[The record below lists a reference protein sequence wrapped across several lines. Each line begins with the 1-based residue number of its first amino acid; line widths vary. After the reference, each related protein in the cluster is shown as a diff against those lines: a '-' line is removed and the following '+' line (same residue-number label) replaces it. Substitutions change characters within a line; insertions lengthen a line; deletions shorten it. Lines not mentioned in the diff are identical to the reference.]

1 MKFGPKYKIAR
12 KVGAP
17 VFEKTQTQKFVMR
30 EARKKAAK
38 TSKPRA
44 KTDYGLKLLEKQKAR
59 YSYGLGERQFSNYVK
74 KAVKNKGDSA
84 NSLLSTLESRLDNAV
99 LRSGIVTTRAFA
111 RQIVT
116 HGHILINGKKA
127 TFPSY
132 QVKVGDIIAIRE
144 GSKKSPMFSTL
155 SEKMKTY
162 NTPSWL
168 AFNLEKMEWKI
179 QGVPTIARTELL
191 FDVGVILEFYS
202 R

>member
-74 KAVKNKGDSA
+74 EAVKNKGDSA

-116 HGHILINGKKA
+116 HGHILVNGKKA

-155 SEKMKTY
+155 AEKMKTY

-168 AFNLEKMEWKI
+168 AFNLEKTEWKI